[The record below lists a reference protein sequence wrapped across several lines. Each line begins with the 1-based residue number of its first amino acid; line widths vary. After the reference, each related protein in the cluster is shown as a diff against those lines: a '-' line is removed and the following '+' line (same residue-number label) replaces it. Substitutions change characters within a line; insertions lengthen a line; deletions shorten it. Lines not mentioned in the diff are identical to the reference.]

1 MEGKRFDQLARTL
14 ATSGS
19 RRRVLGG
26 FLTGVLGGL
35 RIRPA
40 SADDSGTTI
49 ADASGGDHNHAT
61 AAEPGANGND
71 QDRDHDN
78 GNDGNGGGSPR
89 ASQCLCSSE
98 TCCGQGEQCC
108 DRFDQGSEAPIGSIC
123 CDSDTS
129 CACGDCVPFCEFD
142 EPFAPCDCNCRPG
155 AKTCSLSTEQKNPN
169 TCCREDEDCCRVGG
183 TDDWDAVNVCC
194 PEGTCT
200 PGVGCSTA

>member
-40 SADDSGTTI
+40 SADDSGTSI

-71 QDRDHDN
+71 QDRDHDGNDGDHDN

-108 DRFDQGSEAPIGSIC
+108 DRFDLGKRGPHRI
-123 CDSDTS
+123 D
-129 CACGDCVPFCEFD
+129 
-142 EPFAPCDCNCRPG
+142 
-155 AKTCSLSTEQKNPN
+155 LL
-169 TCCREDEDCCRVGG
+169 
-183 TDDWDAVNVCC
+183 
-194 PEGTCT
+194 
-200 PGVGCSTA
+200 